1 LRPNL
6 KHRNWGHEEILVKWL
21 LLRGLTREIRHWG
34 EFAPLLDKATDG
46 ILCLDLPGVGTEYKR
61 AAPITIRGNTEDIRE
76 RFLDARGKNGAT
88 ESWGILG
95 ISLGGM
101 IALDW
106 VYRYPYDFKKIVVIN
121 SSSKD
126 SGPIWQRLTAYGG
139 YQMAKIV
146 LNKSGYS
153 REKECMKMV
162 SNVHQNNEKML
173 HEFARYRE
181 EAPVAPA
188 TAVKQIGA
196 ATQFM
201 LPPKIKIPALIL
213 ASLKD
218 NMVDVRCSKLMA
230 ERLNAQIKFHPTAG
244 HDLPLDDAKWCVEC
258 VSEFERIAHNGSEA
272 VPSRGSEANVD

>member
-1 LRPNL
+1 LQDTDATGVYAL
-6 KHRNWGHEEILVKWL
+6 KWL
-21 LLRGLTREIRHWG
+21 ILRGLVREIRHWG
-34 EFAPLLDKATDG
+34 DFQPLLEKATSG
-46 ILCLDLPGVGTEYKR
+46 VLALDLPGVGTEHKR
-61 AAPITIRGNTEDIRE
+61 TAPLTTRGTTEDIRE
-76 RFLDARGKNGAT
+76 RFLEKRGAAT
-88 ESWGILG
+88 DDEWGILG

-126 SGPIWQRLTAYGG
+126 TGPVWQRLTAFGM

-146 LNKSGYS
+146 AANKSGYL

-162 SNVHQNNEKML
+162 SNIHQGNEEMIR
-173 HEFARYRE
+173 HFVEIRE
-181 EAPVAPA
+181 ECPVVPA
-188 TAVKQIGA
+188 TAVKQLA
-196 ATQFM
+196 AAAQFM

-244 HDLPLDDAKWCVEC
+244 HDLPLDDAQWVVDCIT
-258 VSEFERIAHNGSEA
+258 EFERTTHGSETL
-272 VPSRGSEANVD
+272 PPRGPETSSH